1 MQLFVVDE
9 KDEAPEKPQI
19 IEIDVNN
26 HNYVKEFQVFADTI
40 LADAEMETSVYEG
53 AKTVEVC
60 LAIIESA
67 KTEEKVKPNYNFS
80 K

>member
-1 MQLFVVDE
+1 MQIFVVDE
-9 KDEAPEKPQI
+9 NEVAPEKPVI

-40 LADAEMETSVYEG
+40 LADKEMETSVYEG

-67 KTEEKVKPNYNFS
+67 KIEEKVKPNYNFS
-80 K
+80 